1 MNKVKKLTSYLLIAC
16 FGLVQ
21 TGCLGSF
28 KLTNVTYQWNQTI
41 GTKWINELVFVLFIP
56 VYSITLFIDG
66 FILNAVDFWT
76 VRPGLT
82 MNEGE
87 EKLISSD
94 DGKKQYLLIKTHD
107 GIRIKQTLGASAGQE
122 ANFSYNDENMT
133 WYLKDQGEKIKL
145 VQLIENE
152 SGNYV
157 NIFKPDGSSVM
168 VDANLRD
175 RKAILELMDQPTITA
190 SIK

>member
-16 FGLVQ
+16 FGLIQ

-56 VYSITLFIDG
+56 VYGITLFIDG

-76 VRPGLT
+76 ERPGLS
-82 MNEGE
+82 MKEGE

-94 DGKKQYLLIKTHD
+94 DGKSQYLLVKTHN
-107 GIRIKQTLGASAGQE
+107 GIRIKQTLGASAGEE
-122 ANFSYNDENMT
+122 ANFTYNNENMI
-133 WYLKDQGEKIKL
+133 WYLDNGNKKMKL

-152 SGNYV
+152 SGSYV
-157 NIFKPDGSSVM
+157 NVFKPDGSSVM

-175 RKAILELMDQPTITA
+175 RRQILEVLDLSEVTA
-190 SIK
+190 SVK